1 MAVFNKNKFSKFLYM
16 PHLVTQYST
25 EDWVVEQA
33 QLFEV
38 CFSLGCLVS
47 QKQSF
52 QISFNA

>member
-38 CFSLGCLVS
+38 FLFGMFGVPEAEFSDKL
-47 QKQSF
+47 
-52 QISFNA
+52 